1 MESYLVFS
9 FNTPHT
15 HPRATELSIIVKV
28 TRPSLSTPSFLN

>member
-1 MESYLVFS
+1 MESDMLFS

-28 TRPSLSTPSFLN
+28 ARPLLPTPSFLD